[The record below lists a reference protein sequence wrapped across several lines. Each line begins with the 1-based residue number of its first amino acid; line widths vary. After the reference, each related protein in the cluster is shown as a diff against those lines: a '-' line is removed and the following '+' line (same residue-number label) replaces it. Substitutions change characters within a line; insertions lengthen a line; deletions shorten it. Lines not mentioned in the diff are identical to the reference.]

1 MILPPPAAP
10 KSPQDGLKFGQDG
23 PKIAPRR
30 LQDLPKTSLKNFFW
44 HLLFRLRFWSVLGPT
59 WAPFDPPLGAQDGP
73 KIDSKNVRKSRC
85 RKMAS
90 KIAPRR
96 AKIAPRRPR
105 TPPKGAPRPSRP
117 PPGPPQMRPK
127 RLQDRSKSIEVRPT
141 HPTKNR
147 LHPKGN
153 PKSSRTTLDTIV

>member
-96 AKIAPRRPR
+96 PR
-105 TPPKGAPRPSRP
+105 TPHRAPQDLPRPHRTPSRTP
-117 PPGPPQMRPK
+117 WGSPGS
-127 RLQDRSKSIEVRPT
+127 LQDLPRSDFK
-141 HPTKNR
+141 
-147 LHPKGN
+147 
-153 PKSSRTTLDTIV
+153 IVLSVLSVHG